1 MEQIIPAFE
10 IVRKIF
16 LFTPLKKGAPGP
28 SRSAVECSTTELY
41 TPRQRTLALR
51 SVGADA
57 KMPFL
62 EIYRMGQIILRNFY
76 DARSH
81 RHGCTRIPSRYRC
94 ALTPMHNILTCHFV
108 GAMGLIFG
116 GS

>member
-1 MEQIIPAFE
+1 MRVNFYEARAHRHGCEYALSGNIQNGTDHSRLRNCKKNIPLYFPEEGAPRFE
-10 IVRKIF
+10 
-16 LFTPLKKGAPGP
+16 PGP

-41 TPRQRTLALR
+41 TPRQRTFALR

-81 RHGCTRIPSRYRC
+81 RHGCTRIPS
-94 ALTPMHNILTCHFV
+94 
-108 GAMGLIFG
+108 
-116 GS
+116 